1 MKLKDFFE
9 TVPPY
14 QEVEI
19 EDINIMLDDNGR
31 KTYKVNTPDLLIH
44 CEKCGGERFFR
55 IMYPPTLID
64 DQLIEYPY
72 VCKNCND
79 SKKYFTLLGKRLSK
93 EDHLKY
99 NLLKVGEYPI
109 FGPSTPSK
117 LISLIGPDKE
127 NFLKGRRCENQ
138 GLGIGSYA
146 YYRRVIESQKNRII
160 DQFLKIC
167 ELYEN
172 NNELINQLEL
182 AKKEIQFSKAI
193 DLIKQNLPSSLLI
206 NGHNPLKLIHTALSK
221 GIHEMTDEE
230 CLARANSVRIVLTEL
245 CLRMN
250 ELLKDDKELK
260 NAINILLNPDQEP
273 PHA

>member
-19 EDINIMLDDNGR
+19 EDINI
-31 KTYKVNTPDLLIH
+31 NTLMSILSNKPEITIF
-44 CEKCGGERFFR
+44 CEKCEGERFFTTNSSHSYLEKTGVW
-55 IMYPPTLID
+55 IY
-64 DQLIEYPY
+64 EY

-79 SKKYFTLLGKRLSK
+79 IKKYFIVKQQLYDESHTQGKLIK
-93 EDHLKY
+93 I
-99 NLLKVGEYPI
+99 GEFPV
-109 FGPSTPSK
+109 FGPPTPSK
-117 LISLIGPDKE
+117 LISLIGPDKD

-160 DQFLKIC
+160 DQLLRIC

-260 NAINILLNPDQEP
+260 NAIDLLLNPDQEP
-273 PHA
+273 AHA